1 MLCSNCNKNEANFH
15 YTQIT
20 NGKYTQMHLCSECAS
35 QFGYMNHGFGHSF
48 GLENII
54 NDIFGLGT
62 PKTQSVVLK
71 TCTECNTSLSQFLKS
86 GVAGCPECYNQ
97 FSDAVEKILS
107 GIQPSSTH
115 SGTISG
121 ENGEK
126 ITKKNKLASLKEDL
140 KLAIL
145 EERYEDAAKIRDII
159 KNEEIN
165 STEGGEN

>member
-15 YTQIT
+15 YTQII

-35 QFGYMNHGFGHSF
+35 QLGYMNNGFGHSF
-48 GLENII
+48 DLENII
-54 NDIFGLGT
+54 NDIFGISAPKAVNSQ
-62 PKTQSVVLK
+62 PKTCPL
-71 TCTECNTSLSQFLKS
+71 CNTNINSFLKS

-97 FSDAVEKILS
+97 FSEAVEKILS
-107 GIQPSSTH
+107 GIQPASTH

-121 ENGEK
+121 EGGEK

-145 EERYEDAAKIRDII
+145 EERYEDAAKLRDVI
-159 KNEEIN
+159 KDEEAN
-165 STEGGEN
+165 LGEGGEN